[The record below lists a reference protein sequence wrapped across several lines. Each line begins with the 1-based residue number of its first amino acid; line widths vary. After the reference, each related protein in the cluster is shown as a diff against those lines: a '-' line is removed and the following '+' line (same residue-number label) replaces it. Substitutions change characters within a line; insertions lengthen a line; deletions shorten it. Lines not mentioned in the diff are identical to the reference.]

1 MPFLNRVADLESHP
15 VSSLR
20 SLLAVS
26 ACVGYELHTYM
37 SQEAQVR
44 QVGSAKAFPHST
56 W

>member
-26 ACVGYELHTYM
+26 ACVDELHTYM